1 MTSYVDVLPRSSHCT
16 NWFVAEVSCGSGWW
30 TQEENKRFED
40 ALAEFDGD
48 SPDRWEKVAALIPG
62 KSVGEVVSHY
72 RELVD
77 DVTEIEAG
85 RIPCPNNYD
94 SEGWKNSYCLS
105 GGKRSGR
112 RAPDHER
119 KKGVPWT
126 EEEHKLFLLGL
137 QKYGKGDWRNISRN
151 LVITR
156 TPTQVASHAQ
166 KYFLRLNSGSRDKR
180 RSSIHDVTTDDL
192 PNSRPPSPSSSQP
205 CTIATQSSS
214 AMTPAS
220 HQQLPTSVDKGIDS
234 LSGGECHERFAE
246 TNREVQEL
254 VGTCQE
260 DCRKEIKHEGG
271 GFSAEL
277 AKNVRST
284 ALKFVR
290 LLRNRAS
297 KALHSVSGRR
307 RLPPTTVPSSVS
319 LPGAAAPPDSHLSEA
334 VEDCIKFLHSSSRRS
349 C

>member
-1 MTSYVDVLPRSSHCT
+1 MMMTSYVDVLPRSSYCT
-16 NWFVAEVSCGSGWW
+16 NWFVAQVCCGSGWW

-62 KSVGEVVSHY
+62 KSVGDVVSHY

-77 DVTEIEAG
+77 DVTKIEAG
-85 RIPCPNNYD
+85 RIPCPVYHGASPFSLDWENNYD
-94 SEGWKNSYCLS
+94 SEGLKNSYCLS
-105 GGKRSGR
+105 GGKRSGG

-192 PNSRPPSPSSSQP
+192 PNSRPPSSSSSQP

-214 AMTPAS
+214 AMAPAS
-220 HQQLPTSVDKGIDS
+220 SCQFSETAVSDQQSEVACVFDPSSDS
-234 LSGGECHERFAE
+234 SH
-246 TNREVQEL
+246 
-254 VGTCQE
+254 
-260 DCRKEIKHEGG
+260 
-271 GFSAEL
+271 
-277 AKNVRST
+277 
-284 ALKFVR
+284 
-290 LLRNRAS
+290 RNRF
-297 KALHSVSGRR
+297 
-307 RLPPTTVPSSVS
+307 T
-319 LPGAAAPPDSHLSEA
+319 
-334 VEDCIKFLHSSSRRS
+334 I
-349 C
+349 